1 MVESVEM
8 LINSEDMKNAYIAGL
23 YSGKPYVSGE
33 QPGPGVV
40 KLNTNENPY
49 PPAPGVLRAL
59 ADFDGRLL
67 RLYPK
72 QDGGAL
78 REAIALHHGVA
89 VKNVFVG
96 NGSDEVL
103 ALAFRACFGFG
114 ENNPVL
120 FPDITYSF
128 FPVWCEFFGIPFEKV
143 AVDQSFRLSPSDF
156 VRPNGGIVLCEPN
169 APTSIAEGETV
180 IEEIIENNGGKS
192 VVIVDEAYAD
202 FSDYSAIQRT
212 TDVPNL
218 LVSRSFS
225 KGRSLAGQRI
235 GYAVGDAG
243 LIEALMAAKDS
254 FNSYPVDSLTVAL
267 GVAALEDE
275 EYYGFVVDKIRDT
288 RSTTVT
294 RLRELG
300 FDVPEPA
307 GNFVFA
313 DCGSAARAQ
322 AIFAFLQVG
331 GIYVRY
337 FDKPGIDD
345 RLRISI
351 GKPEEMD
358 VFFTR
363 LEEYLA
369 L

>member
-1 MVESVEM
+1 MVNNGEN
-8 LINSEDMKNAYIAGL
+8 LKNTYIAGL
-23 YSGKPYVSGE
+23 YNGEPYVSGE
-33 QPGPGVV
+33 QPESGVV

-49 PPAPGVLRAL
+49 PPAPGVIRAL

-78 REAIALHHGVA
+78 REAIAARHGVA
-89 VKNVFVG
+89 RKNVFVG

-114 ENNPVL
+114 ENSPVL

-128 FPVWCEFFGIPFEKV
+128 FPVWCEFFGIPYETV
-143 AVDQSFRLSPSDF
+143 AVNDEFRLSAEDF
-156 VRPNGGIVLCEPN
+156 VRPNGGIVICEPN
-169 APTSIAEGETV
+169 APTGIAEGESF
-180 IEEIIENNGGKS
+180 IDEIIENNSGKS
-192 VVIVDEAYAD
+192 VVIIDEAYAD
-202 FSDYSAIQRT
+202 FSDFSAVSRT
-212 TDVPNL
+212 TDIPNL
-218 LVSRSFS
+218 LITRSFS

-235 GYAVGDAG
+235 GYAIGNER

-254 FNSYPVDSLTVAL
+254 FNSYPVDTLSAAV
-267 GVAALEDE
+267 GVAALADDE
-275 EYYGFVVDKIRDT
+275 YFGFVIDKIRET
-288 RSTTVT
+288 RSNTTEK
-294 RLRELG
+294 LRELG
-300 FDVPEPA
+300 FDVPESS

-313 DCGSAARAQ
+313 GCGSAARAQ

-331 GIYVRY
+331 GVYVRY
-337 FDKPGIDD
+337 FDKPRIDD

-358 VFFTR
+358 AFFAR

>member
-1 MVESVEM
+1 MV
-8 LINSEDMKNAYIAGL
+8 INGENMKNTYVAGL
-23 YSGKPYVSGE
+23 YYGETYVSGE
-33 QPGPGVV
+33 QPGPGVI

-59 ADFDGRLL
+59 ADFDGRAL

-78 REAIALHHGVA
+78 REAIAARHGVA

-120 FPDITYSF
+120 FPDVTYSF
-128 FPVWCEFFGIPFEKV
+128 FPVWCKFFNIPFEALPVGEDFRPV
-143 AVDQSFRLSPSDF
+143 AEDY
-156 VRPNGGIVLCEPN
+156 VRPNGGIILCEPN
-169 APTSIAEGETV
+169 APTSISEGEEFISEV
-180 IEEIIENNGGKS
+180 IENNGGKS
-192 VVIVDEAYAD
+192 VLIIDEAYAD
-202 FSDYSAIQRT
+202 FSDYSAIART
-212 TDVPNL
+212 ADVPNL
-218 LVSRSFS
+218 LVTRSFS

-235 GYAVGDAG
+235 GYAVGDER

-254 FNSYPVDSLTVAL
+254 FNSYPINAVTVDL
-267 GVAALEDE
+267 GIAALADE
-275 EYYGFVVDKIRDT
+275 EYYGFVTDKIRDT
-288 RSTTVT
+288 RAKTAKK
-294 RLRELG
+294 LLELG
-300 FDVPEPA
+300 FEVPEPS

-313 DCGSAARAQ
+313 GCGSAARAQ

-337 FDKPGIDD
+337 FDRPRIDD
-345 RLRISI
+345 HLRISI
-351 GKPEEMD
+351 GKPEDMIA
-358 VFFTR
+358 FFAR